1 VQTHN
6 VAVIGFGTV
15 GSGVARIL
23 LAERRRI
30 ADRAGVDLCLK
41 YVCDL
46 DIETDRGVP
55 VPKELLTTS
64 VDHVLADDHV
74 SVVAELVGGI
84 DFAKDLILR
93 VIGRGKHVVTANK
106 ALLATHGGE
115 LFEAAAS
122 NGVTISFEAS
132 CAGGIPIISALR
144 EGFVANNIKSIMGIV
159 NGTCNYVLT
168 RMVHDHISYDQALR
182 QAQDLG
188 YAETP
193 PTLDV
198 SGADSAHKLAILSRP
213 AFGVDFDYDELT
225 CEGIDGVALQDL
237 EYGAEMGYT
246 LKLLAIGKRAGD
258 TVDLRVQPTFID
270 SESMLAS
277 VGGVFNAVAVEGDA
291 VGEALLYGRG
301 AGQMPTASAVCADIV
316 DVATGRAQLTFASLA
331 SCQGRTPRVHVKPI
345 GDVMSKYY
353 LRFTVIDAPGVLAH
367 IAGILGAHKI
377 SILSVIQKEP
387 GAEIVPLVIMTH
399 EAQEANMRAAL
410 AQIEHLD
417 VVRDKSVV
425 IRVEKPE
432 DA

>member
-1 VQTHN
+1 

-23 LAERRRI
+23 LDERRRI
-30 ADRAGVDLCLK
+30 AERAGVDLCLK
-41 YVCDL
+41 HVCDI
-46 DIETDRGVP
+46 DIDSDRGVP

-64 VDHVLADDHV
+64 VEDVLADDKV
-74 SVVAELVGGI
+74 SVVAELVGGT

-93 VIGRGKHVVTANK
+93 AIDRGKHVVTANK

-115 LFEAAAS
+115 LFAAAAAK
-122 NGVTISFEAS
+122 GVTISFEAS
-132 CAGGIPIISALR
+132 CAGGIPIVSALR
-144 EGFVANNIKSIMGIV
+144 EGFVANNVTSIMGIV

-168 RMVHDHISYDQALR
+168 RMVHDHITYDQALR

-198 SGADSAHKLAILSRP
+198 SGADSAHKLAILGRT
-213 AFGVDFDYDELT
+213 AFGVDFDYHEIT

-246 LKLLAIGKRAGD
+246 LKLLAIGKSAGD

-291 VGEALLYGRG
+291 VGDALLYGRG

-316 DVATGRAQLTFASLA
+316 DVATGRAQLTFKSLA
-331 SCQGRTPRVHVKPI
+331 SCQGRSPRVRVKPI
-345 GDVMSKYY
+345 GDVMSRYY

-367 IAGILGAHKI
+367 IAGILGAHNI

-399 EAQEANMRAAL
+399 QAQEANMRAAL
-410 AQIEHLD
+410 AQIEQLP

-432 DA
+432 EG